1 MARAERIQTVKK
13 MSATLLAATISAG
26 LAALPAASHA
36 ATAKAVTVADSKVF
50 TESISAD
57 AAGNLY
63 AGSTKG
69 IVYRALRGST
79 TATPWIKPDA
89 TNQIKQLLGVVA
101 HDKSNTLWVCSI
113 PGFGGPGSVGD
124 SAAVAFNL
132 KTGAFKAR
140 YVLAGP
146 NATCNDITVGP
157 SGKVW
162 IAETSGG
169 RIFSITPGASE
180 AKVEVKDAAL
190 NGVDGIAFTADG
202 KLYANNTRAN
212 TLLRVNV
219 DASDNYQSL
228 TQLKVSMEMK
238 GPDGL
243 RLYKG
248 NQLLQAE
255 TGNNRIALLTINGD
269 HVDLKP
275 LGGDFQ
281 GPAAV
286 ASIGDTAY
294 SVSGMI
300 NYMFDPALKDKD
312 PGPFILKPV
321 PIRGAK

>member
-1 MARAERIQTVKK
+1 MAGTERIKTVKTCTI
-13 MSATLLAATISAG
+13 ALLGAALAATSG
-26 LAALPAASHA
+26 LAQAA
-36 ATAKAVTVADSKVF
+36 AKDVTVDDTKVF

-69 IVYRALRGST
+69 IIFRATRGSDR
-79 TATPWIKPDA
+79 AVAWIKPDD
-89 TNQIKQLLGVVA
+89 TNKIKSLLGVLA

-113 PGFGGPGSVGD
+113 PGFGGPPGTGGE

-140 YVLAGP
+140 YVLPGP
-146 NATCNDITVGP
+146 NATCNDLTVARD
-157 SGKVW
+157 GKVY

-169 RIFSITPGASE
+169 RIFSLAPGAQQV
-180 AKVEVKDAAL
+180 KLEVQDAAL

-212 TLLRVNV
+212 TFFRVNL
-219 DASDNYQSL
+219 DGRGNYQSL
-228 TQLKVSMEMK
+228 SNLNISMPLK

-255 TGNNRIALLTINGD
+255 TGNNRIALLTIKGD
-269 HVDLKP
+269 DVDVRVLSDK
-275 LGGDFQ
+275 FQ
-281 GPAAV
+281 GPACV
-286 ASIGDTAY
+286 TNIGDTAY
-294 SVSGMI
+294 AVSGMI
-300 NYMFDPALKDKD
+300 NYMFDPNLRDKD
-312 PGPFILKPV
+312 PGPFIIKAV
-321 PIRGAK
+321 PIGGAK